1 EEVIAKLKKEHSF
14 SVNYLED
21 DLKKLKI
28 QGTLD
33 TRQGFYEMLQT
44 IAFALEIK
52 IRPTGNNTYLISR

>member
-1 EEVIAKLKKEHSF
+1 VITKLQTDHHFEVTYLDEDLRNLKM
-14 SVNYLED
+14 
-21 DLKKLKI
+21 

-52 IRPTGNNTYLISR
+52 IQSTGNKTYLISH